1 MTRPTLDTTAETET
15 SPRWSLRL
23 PGGRELALGG
33 RPLVLGIVNVTPD
46 SFSDGGLWLDPERAV
61 GHALALAGEG
71 ADLLDLGAES
81 TRPAGAAYGAG
92 AEPVSADEEWRR
104 LGPVLDRLRP
114 ATRLPISVDT
124 RTGEVA
130 RRALAAGA
138 DLVNDVSALADPAL
152 AEAVAEAGCPVV
164 LMHSRG
170 TTATMRE
177 HARYDDVAAEVRAE
191 LAAALARAEAAGIDR
206 QQTVLDPGIGFAK
219 VGRQNLELLA
229 RLPELAELGRPLL
242 VGASRKS
249 FLGELTG
256 RPPAERLAGSLAA
269 ALWAAARGAAILRVH
284 DVRDTVGALAVWA
297 GLEVAGI
304 ASPSAAG
311 LNGAG
316 AGSAAAAGADA
327 AGAMR

>member
-1 MTRPTLDTTAETET
+1 MTAPTLEDTVRRE
-15 SPRWSLRL
+15 SPRRRTPPLWTLRL

-33 RPLVLGIVNVTPD
+33 WPRVMGIVNVTPD
-46 SFSDGGLWLDPERAV
+46 SFSDGGLWLDPGRAV
-61 GHALALAGEG
+61 EHALALAGEG

-92 AEPVSADEEWRR
+92 AEPVSAEEEWRR
-104 LGPVLDRLRP
+104 LAPVLDRLRP

-124 RTGEVA
+124 KKGAVA

-152 AEAVAEAGCPVV
+152 AAAVAEAGCPVV

-170 TTATMRE
+170 ETATMRE
-177 HARYDDVAAEVRAE
+177 HARYDDVAGEVRAE

-206 QQTVLDPGIGFAK
+206 GQTVLDPGIGFAK
-219 VGRQNLELLA
+219 AGRQNLELLA
-229 RLPELAELGRPLL
+229 RLPELAALGRPLL

-269 ALWAAARGAAILRVH
+269 ALYAAARGAAILRVH
-284 DVRDTVGALAVWA
+284 DVADTVGALAVWA
-297 GLEVAGI
+297 GLEE
-304 ASPSAAG
+304 
-311 LNGAG
+311 AG
-316 AGSAAAAGADA
+316 AARAAAEPAAAG
-327 AGAMR
+327 GAR

>member
-1 MTRPTLDTTAETET
+1 
-15 SPRWSLRL
+15 
-23 PGGRELALGG
+23 
-33 RPLVLGIVNVTPD
+33 VLGIVNVTPD

-177 HARYDDVAAEVRAE
+177 HARYGDVAAEVRAE

-269 ALWAAARGAAILRVH
+269 ALYAAARGAAILRVH
-284 DVRDTVGALAVWA
+284 DVADTVGALAVWA
-297 GLEVAGI
+297 GLEE
-304 ASPSAAG
+304 
-311 LNGAG
+311 AG
-316 AGSAAAAGADA
+316 AARAAAEPAAAG
-327 AGAMR
+327 GAR